1 MTCIPVYGLDKSGEK
16 LSESYINQ
24 MTEVIACILMHIL
37 QKKKVMSVMEKL
49 FSMSCKISKLVTLGE
64 EICYV
69 SAEKDLDI
77 VYEVVFDEP
86 FAGGLNLR

>member
-1 MTCIPVYGLDKSGEK
+1 
-16 LSESYINQ
+16 
-24 MTEVIACILMHIL
+24 
-37 QKKKVMSVMEKL
+37 MSVIEKL
-49 FSMSCKISKLVTLGE
+49 FSMSCKISKLVTLDK

-77 VYEVVFDEP
+77 IYEVVFDEP

>member
-1 MTCIPVYGLDKSGEK
+1 
-16 LSESYINQ
+16 
-24 MTEVIACILMHIL
+24 
-37 QKKKVMSVMEKL
+37 MEKL
-49 FSMSCKISKLVTLGE
+49 FYMSCKISKLMTVGK

-77 VYEVVFDEP
+77 IYEVVFDEP